1 MTTIGNLYIYN
12 YRYHSPADFLAKR
25 SNHMIGKLRP
35 VKISYIE
42 KNPKVYERNERVAL
56 FGEWIK
62 EQTNYFMTLVFVG
75 ATNVGSIG
83 LCFDPDLMTN

>member
-1 MTTIGNLYIYN
+1 
-12 YRYHSPADFLAKR
+12 
-25 SNHMIGKLRP
+25 MIGKLRP

>member
-1 MTTIGNLYIYN
+1 
-12 YRYHSPADFLAKR
+12 
-25 SNHMIGKLRP
+25 MIGKLRP

-62 EQTNYFMTLVFVG
+62 E
-75 ATNVGSIG
+75 
-83 LCFDPDLMTN
+83 